1 MARKKQGRQAR
12 ARQRRSAARS
22 GAKHGAATSARRA
35 RTLGPAAKALAED
48 HRRVEALFGKYVA
61 SADEAQK
68 QKLVEEI
75 CATLIVHTAI
85 EEEIFYPACRE
96 ALPQDQIMD
105 TAQVEH
111 DSTKILIADLLEGD
125 GDDPYRDAKVEV
137 LAAQVGHHV
146 GEEEKAKDGIFAQAA
161 QHGVDTDELANR
173 LLERK
178 QALQRRAAEL
188 RPTRAISLQ
197 PTPEMEDTMARSPS
211 NERERDERGRF
222 ISDDDDD
229 RRSSRRSRSRDDDDD
244 DDRGGRS
251 RSRSRDDDDDDDR
264 RGRGRG
270 GWFGDSEG
278 HSRAARERFD
288 DDDRGGR
295 GGGGRGRSRSRDDDD
310 DDRDGRGHGRG
321 GWFGD
326 SEGHSRAARERFDDD
341 DDRGGRGGGGRGRS
355 RSRDDDDDRDGRS
368 HGRGGWFGDSQG
380 HSEASRRGWERSDHE
395 GSGWYGDRRGHSEAS
410 RRGWERSDHEGSGW
424 YGDSEGHAQ
433 AARRR
438 WEDDDRRGR
447 RSRGRD

>member
-1 MARKKQGRQAR
+1 MARGGAKRSAAKPA
-12 ARQRRSAARS
+12 RRSA
-22 GAKHGAATSARRA
+22 HRA

-48 HRRVEALFGKYVA
+48 HRRVEALFGSYVA
-61 SADEAQK
+61 SADEAEK

-75 CATLIVHTAI
+75 CAALIVHTAI

-111 DSTKILIADLLEGD
+111 DGTKILIADLLEGD

-137 LAAQVGHHV
+137 LAVQVGHHV
-146 GEEEKAKDGIFAQAA
+146 GEEEKPKDGIFAQAA
-161 QHGVDTDELANR
+161 QHGVDTDALANR

-188 RPTRAISLQ
+188 RPTRAVSLQ
-197 PTPEMEDTMARSPS
+197 PVPEMEDTMARSPS

-222 ISDDDDD
+222 VSDDDDDD

-244 DDRGGRS
+244 DDRGGR
-251 RSRSRDDDDDDDR
+251 
-264 RGRGRG
+264 GRGRG

-278 HSRAARERFD
+278 HSRAARQRRED

-295 GGGGRGRSRSRDDDD
+295 GGERSRSRDDDDDRGGRGHGRGGWFGDSESHSRAARERFEDDDRGGRGGGSRGRSRSRDDD

-326 SEGHSRAARERFDDD
+326 SEGHSRAARERSDD
-341 DDRGGRGGGGRGRS
+341 DDRGGRGGGGRSRS
-355 RSRDDDDDRDGRS
+355 RSRNDDDGRG
-368 HGRGGWFGDSQG
+368 HGRGGWFGDR
-380 HSEASRRGWERSDHE
+380 E
-395 GSGWYGDRRGHSEAS
+395 GHSEAS

-424 YGDSEGHAQ
+424 YGDSEGHAE

-438 WEDDDRRGR
+438 WDDDDRRGR